1 MAETSEPYSNRK
13 IRTNH
18 ATIVISITL
27 VLFLLGLLGMI
38 VLHARKLSDYVK
50 ENIGF
55 SIIIRE
61 GVKESAI
68 FQLKKKLDTEP
79 WVKSA
84 EYITREKAAENF
96 SEELGEDFVGFL
108 GFNPLLPSIDLRMKA
123 EYANPDS
130 VRKIETI
137 LLSNEEVKE
146 VDYHRPLVDQ
156 INTNVNR
163 ISMVLLGF
171 SAVLL
176 LISVALINNTIRLA
190 VYSKR
195 FLLRSMLLVGATKGF
210 IQRPFLWKGF
220 AQGFVSGLLAI
231 GMLMGV
237 MFLALQELPELVE
250 IQDFILLGILFGAVI
265 VLGVL
270 ISWLST
276 YFAVRRFMRMKRDLL
291 YH

>member
-1 MAETSEPYSNRK
+1 MADYSEPSSSRK

-55 SIIIRE
+55 SIIIKE

-68 FQLKKKLDTEP
+68 FQLKKRLDTEP

-84 EYITREKAAENF
+84 EYITKDKAAQVF

-108 GFNPLLPSIDLRMKA
+108 GFNPLLLSIDLRMKA
-123 EYANPDS
+123 GYANPDS
-130 VRKIETI
+130 VRKIETT
-137 LLSNEEVKE
+137 LLSYDEVKE

-156 INTNVNR
+156 INSNVNR

-176 LISVALINNTIRLA
+176 IISVALINNTIRLA
-190 VYSKR
+190 VYAKR

-220 AQGFVSGLLAI
+220 VQGFISALLAI
-231 GMLMGV
+231 GMLMSV
-237 MFLALQELPELVE
+237 MFFAMQELPELVE
-250 IQDFILLGILFGAVI
+250 IQDFVLLGILFGSVI

-276 YFAVRRFMRMKRDLL
+276 YFAVRRFMRMKTDLL

>member
-1 MAETSEPYSNRK
+1 MAGNHEPYTNRK

-27 VLFLLGLLGMI
+27 VLFLLGLLGMM

-55 SIIIRE
+55 SIIIKE

-68 FQLKKKLDTEP
+68 FEMKKRLDLQP
-79 WVKSA
+79 YVKSA
-84 EYITREKAAENF
+84 EYITKERAAEIF

-123 EYANPDS
+123 EYTNPDS
-130 VRKIETI
+130 VRKIEAA
-137 LLSNEEVKE
+137 LLSLDEVKE

-156 INTNVNR
+156 INRNVNR
-163 ISMVLLGF
+163 ISMILLGF

-190 VYSKR
+190 IYSKR
-195 FLLRSMLLVGATKGF
+195 FLLRSMQLVGATRGF
-210 IQRPFLWKGF
+210 IQRPYLWKGL
-220 AQGFVSGLLAI
+220 AQGLISGLLAI
-231 GMLMGV
+231 GLLMVV
-237 MFLALQELPELVE
+237 MFFALQEMPELVE
-250 IQDFILLGILFGAVI
+250 IQDIILLLILFGAVLFLGI
-265 VLGVL
+265 V

-276 YFAVRRFMRMKRDLL
+276 YFAVRRFMRMKTDLL

>member
-84 EYITREKAAENF
+84 EYITKEKAAEVF

-123 EYANPDS
+123 GYANPDS
-130 VRKIETI
+130 VRKIENT
-137 LLSNEEVKE
+137 LLSYEEVKE

-231 GMLMGV
+231 GMLMVV
-237 MFLALQELPELVE
+237 MILALQELPELVE
-250 IQDFILLGILFGAVI
+250 IQDLVLLGILFAAVM
-265 VLGVL
+265 VLGIL

-276 YFAVRRFMRMKRDLL
+276 YFAVRRFMRMKTDLL
-291 YH
+291 YQ

>member
-1 MAETSEPYSNRK
+1 MPGNHEPYTNRK

-55 SIIIRE
+55 SIIIKE

-68 FQLKKKLDTEP
+68 FEMKKRLDLQP
-79 WVKSA
+79 YVKSA
-84 EYITREKAAENF
+84 EYITKERAAEIF

-123 EYANPDS
+123 EYTNPDS
-130 VRKIETI
+130 VRKIESA
-137 LLSNEEVKE
+137 LLLLDEVKE
-146 VDYHRPLVDQ
+146 VDYHRPLLDQ
-156 INTNVNR
+156 INRNVNR
-163 ISMVLLGF
+163 ISMILLGF

-190 VYSKR
+190 IYSKR
-195 FLLRSMLLVGATKGF
+195 FLLRSMQLVGATRGF
-210 IQRPFLWKGF
+210 IQRPYLWKGL
-220 AQGFVSGLLAI
+220 AQGFISGLLAI
-231 GMLMGV
+231 GLLMVV
-237 MFLALQELPELVE
+237 MFFALREMPELVE
-250 IQDFILLGILFGAVI
+250 IQDIILLLILFGVVLFLGI
-265 VLGVL
+265 V

-276 YFAVRRFMRMKRDLL
+276 YFAVRRFMRMKTDLL

>member
-1 MAETSEPYSNRK
+1 MAETYEPYSKRK

-27 VLFLLGLLGMI
+27 VLFLIGLLGMI

-55 SIIIRE
+55 SIIIKE
-61 GVKESAI
+61 GVKESSI
-68 FQLKKKLDTEP
+68 FELKKKLDVEP
-79 WVKSA
+79 YVKSA
-84 EYITREKAAENF
+84 EYITKERAAEIF

-123 EYANPDS
+123 GYANPDS
-130 VRKIETI
+130 VRKIETT
-137 LLSNEEVKE
+137 LLSYDAVKE

-156 INTNVNR
+156 INQNVNR
-163 ISMVLLGF
+163 ISMILLGF

-195 FLLRSMLLVGATKGF
+195 FLLRSMQLVGATKGF
-210 IQRPFLWKGF
+210 IQGPFLVKGF
-220 AQGFVSGLLAI
+220 IQGFVSGLLAI
-231 GMLMGV
+231 GLLMGV
-237 MFLALQELPELVE
+237 MFLALQEMPELVE
-250 IQDFILLGILFGAVI
+250 IQDIVLLLVLFGAVLILGI
-265 VLGVL
+265 V

-276 YFAVRRFMRMKRDLL
+276 YFAVRRFLRMKTDLL

>member
-1 MAETSEPYSNRK
+1 MADHSEPYSNRK

-18 ATIVISITL
+18 ATIVISITH

-55 SIIIRE
+55 SIIIKE
-61 GVKESAI
+61 GVKESSI
-68 FQLKKKLDTEP
+68 FQMKKKLDTEP

-84 EYITREKAAENF
+84 EYITKEKAAQIF

-123 EYANPDS
+123 GYANPDS
-130 VRKIETI
+130 VRKIETK
-137 LLSNEEVKE
+137 LLSYEEVKE

-171 SAVLL
+171 SVVLL

-220 AQGFVSGLLAI
+220 AQGFISGLLAI
-231 GMLMGV
+231 GMLMLV

-276 YFAVRRFMRMKRDLL
+276 YFAVRRFMRMKTDLL

>member
-1 MAETSEPYSNRK
+1 MAGNHEPYTNRK

-27 VLFLLGLLGMI
+27 VLFLLGLLGMM

-55 SIIIRE
+55 SIIIKE

-68 FQLKKKLDTEP
+68 FEMKKRLDLQP
-79 WVKSA
+79 YVKSA
-84 EYITREKAAENF
+84 EYITKERAAEIF

-123 EYANPDS
+123 EYTNPDS
-130 VRKIETI
+130 VRKIEAA
-137 LLSNEEVKE
+137 LLSLDEVKE

-156 INTNVNR
+156 INRNVNR
-163 ISMVLLGF
+163 ISMILLGF

-190 VYSKR
+190 IYSKR
-195 FLLRSMLLVGATKGF
+195 FLLRSMQLVGATRGF
-210 IQRPFLWKGF
+210 IQRPYLWKGL
-220 AQGFVSGLLAI
+220 AQGFISGLLAI
-231 GMLMGV
+231 GLLMVV
-237 MFLALQELPELVE
+237 MFFALQEMPELVE
-250 IQDFILLGILFGAVI
+250 IQDIILLLILFGAVLFLGI
-265 VLGVL
+265 V

-276 YFAVRRFMRMKRDLL
+276 YFAVRRFMRMKTDLL

>member
-1 MAETSEPYSNRK
+1 MAEGFDKSSGRK

-27 VLFLLGLLGMI
+27 VLFMLGMLGMM

-55 SIIIRE
+55 SIIINE

-68 FQLKKKLDTEP
+68 FQLKKNLDLEP

-84 EYITREKAAENF
+84 EYITREQAAKTF

-130 VRKIETI
+130 VRKIETS
-137 LLSNEEVKE
+137 LLSYDEVKE

-156 INTNVNR
+156 INSNVNR
-163 ISMVLLGF
+163 ISMILLGF

-176 LISVALINNTIRLA
+176 LISIALINNTIRLA

-195 FLLRSMLLVGATKGF
+195 FLLRSMQLVGATRRFIRGPFLVKGF
-210 IQRPFLWKGF
+210 V
-220 AQGFVSGLLAI
+220 QGFVSGLLAI
-231 GMLMGV
+231 GMLMTV
-237 MFLALQELPELVE
+237 LFFALQEVPELVE
-250 IQDFILLGILFGAVI
+250 IQDFLLLGILFGAVI
-265 VLGVL
+265 LLGVV

-276 YFAVRRFMRMKRDLL
+276 YFAVRRFLRMKTDLL
-291 YH
+291 YQ